1 MKRLLL
7 GVAQTGLLA
16 AFGTQAWA
24 QVQADYEIYNQNE
37 IKETV
42 NRAGEEG
49 EILYLPS
56 YTFDRDDIV
65 VTGNRIGYSSTDE
78 VTSPVSIINQ
88 DDIENR
94 NQAFITDLL
103 RTVPGLAVSQSGG
116 GGSLT
121 QLRLRGSEANHVLVI
136 IDGIEVNNPN
146 DGAFDFGGLRSED
159 VAKIEVLRGEQSA
172 LYGSDAVGGVINII
186 TRAGST
192 SEQWRAS
199 VEVGSRDTI
208 EGQFSGVIPLGG
220 ASLSING
227 NAFQTEGYDVSG
239 LDGEKDGA
247 DSRRLSVGLNRL
259 ELGPVTFSAN
269 SAVSLRSTGF
279 DGDTD
284 FDGRLNNT
292 NGVTDVKTTTAR
304 IDARFELAGFDHLIQ
319 SNMTET
325 ETDTQGGFSSLTTG
339 TRRDASWAAKG
350 TFAKAHELTL
360 LGELEREEYEFA
372 GDPDIP
378 NIDNYGLVADYRFN
392 QNNLT
397 FTASARHDIN
407 DVFADAT
414 TWRVGAGYKF
424 EWDGRLRGSI
434 GTGVKNPTLI
444 ELFGFFPESRFT
456 GNPDLQPETSLGFSV
471 GYEQSFGDFDFA
483 IDYFRSELEEEI
495 TGFANTVINLEEK
508 STREG
513 FEIETN
519 WQASDQ
525 LDLSASLSL
534 LESEQNNIQ
543 EIRRPERLA
552 SATATYSPIEKLS
565 MTVNIDFTGS
575 QFDTDFGD
583 CIFVPTFSCNTVELD
598 AYTLVGAN
606 VRYQV
611 SDILSIYVRGTN
623 LLDEAY
629 QDVVGFST
637 AGRGVFTGITA
648 NF

>member
-1 MKRLLL
+1 
-7 GVAQTGLLA
+7 
-16 AFGTQAWA
+16 
-24 QVQADYEIYNQNE
+24 
-37 IKETV
+37 
-42 NRAGEEG
+42 
-49 EILYLPS
+49 
-56 YTFDRDDIV
+56 
-65 VTGNRIGYSSTDE
+65 
-78 VTSPVSIINQ
+78 
-88 DDIENR
+88 
-94 NQAFITDLL
+94 
-103 RTVPGLAVSQSGG
+103 
-116 GGSLT
+116 
-121 QLRLRGSEANHVLVI
+121 
-136 IDGIEVNNPN
+136 
-146 DGAFDFGGLRSED
+146 
-159 VAKIEVLRGEQSA
+159 
-172 LYGSDAVGGVINII
+172 
-186 TRAGST
+186 
-192 SEQWRAS
+192 
-199 VEVGSRDTI
+199 
-208 EGQFSGVIPLGG
+208 
-220 ASLSING
+220 
-227 NAFQTEGYDVSG
+227 
-239 LDGEKDGA
+239 
-247 DSRRLSVGLNRL
+247 
-259 ELGPVTFSAN
+259 
-269 SAVSLRSTGF
+269 
-279 DGDTD
+279 
-284 FDGRLNNT
+284 
-292 NGVTDVKTTTAR
+292 
-304 IDARFELAGFDHLIQ
+304 
-319 SNMTET
+319 MTET